1 MSHPGDDVLADLAL
15 GQPVDEVSSSH
26 VDGCD
31 ECGRDLAALRR
42 TLAAVAEGEG
52 LHAPGPQVWNAIVAA
67 TSSEAP
73 AAAPAPPGRSAR
85 RFSLGSLAVATTL
98 GALVGVGAIAAV
110 NQWRA
115 PEAEVVASANLATLD
130 TGATRGVAE
139 VERVRG
145 QLEVRIM
152 VSSDPYP
159 GGYLEVWLINRDLE
173 RMVSLGVLPQGT
185 SNRSYPVPQSL
196 LDEGYVIVDI
206 SREPLDDQPAHSG
219 DSIVRGTLAI

>member
-1 MSHPGDDVLADLAL
+1 M
-15 GQPVDEVSSSH
+15 
-26 VDGCD
+26 
-31 ECGRDLAALRR
+31 
-42 TLAAVAEGEG
+42 
-52 LHAPGPQVWNAIVAA
+52 
-67 TSSEAP
+67 
-73 AAAPAPPGRSAR
+73 
-85 RFSLGSLAVATTL
+85 
-98 GALVGVGAIAAV
+98 

-152 VSSDPYP
+152 VSSDPDP

-219 DSIVRGTLAI
+219 HSIVRGTLAI